1 MPKRS
6 SLDLFFHELTRG
18 AGRRAGF
25 DLTKTLQNQAGKHI
39 VDSNSNFRKQI
50 NKFQLPGTFK
60 GAISKMYTLIDSF
73 YAEYS
78 TTKAT
83 FQTTWYLEDDIK
95 FIEQKLTF
103 TERLV
108 FSDTEEN
115 AYTRLVS
122 LWMDYKQQIIN
133 KNK

>member
-6 SLDLFFHELTRG
+6 GLDLFFHELTRG

-25 DLTKTLQNQAGKHI
+25 DLTKSLQKQAGKRI

-60 GAISKMYTLIDSF
+60 GAVSKMYTLIDGF

-78 TTKAT
+78 TTKAA
-83 FQTTWYLEDDIK
+83 FQTAWYLEDDIK

-108 FSDTEEN
+108 FTDTEEN

-122 LWMDYKQQIIN
+122 LWMDYKQHVVSQ
-133 KNK
+133 K

>member
-1 MPKRS
+1 MPKKS
-6 SLDLFFHELTRG
+6 GLDLFFHELTRG
-18 AGRRAGF
+18 AGRRAGYDF
-25 DLTKTLQNQAGKHI
+25 TKAVEKQAGKRI

-50 NKFQLPGTFK
+50 SKFQLPGTFK
-60 GAISKMYTLIDSF
+60 GAVSKMYTLIDGF

-78 TTKAT
+78 TTKAML
-83 FQTTWYLEDDIK
+83 QTAWYLEDDIK

-103 TERLV
+103 VERLV

-122 LWMDYKQQIIN
+122 TWMDYKQHVASL
-133 KNK
+133 K